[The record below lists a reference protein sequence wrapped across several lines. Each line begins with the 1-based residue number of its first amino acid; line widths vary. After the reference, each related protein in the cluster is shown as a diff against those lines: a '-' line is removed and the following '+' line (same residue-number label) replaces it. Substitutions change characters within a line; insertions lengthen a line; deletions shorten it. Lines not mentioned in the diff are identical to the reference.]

1 MRRRGVS
8 LLEVLVV
15 LSLIAVLATLLLH
28 RLAEVSQQARRVQL
42 QMAAENTRIH
52 AQLLFLRCG
61 GALDPA
67 CWRAAQDPSRLS
79 PWRPADDPRAVPPH
93 KPATVLALL
102 QTIARAAGL
111 AEHAEAGRAWH
122 WQAEGEHTLQV
133 ALQDVP
139 QCRFFLHW
147 QGPDQPVAVE
157 RVQTV
162 CRSFHPVRQL

>member
-15 LSLIAVLATLLLH
+15 VSLIAVLATLLLH

-79 PWRPADDPRAVPPH
+79 PWRPVDDPRAVHPSEATFQPAG
-93 KPATVLALL
+93 PATVLALL
-102 QTIARAAGL
+102 QTIARAAGFSGS
-111 AEHAEAGRAWH
+111 AESDRAWR
-122 WQAEGEHTLQV
+122 WEADGDRSLQV
-133 ALQDVP
+133 TLQDVP
-139 QCRFFLHW
+139 QCRFSLHW
-147 QGPDQPVAVE
+147 SGPDQPVRVQE
-157 RVQTV
+157 VQTV
-162 CRSFHPVRQL
+162 CR